1 MTVKEF
7 INAMAMNTNEI
18 INIDMRFDGCKSL
31 VCLVWDYNGER
42 ETSNDDIECFG
53 DCVIIRT
60 ETSHDVTYSDGYD
73 PYVKSVDTTFT
84 IYIDYDDE
92 NIKPN

>member
-7 INAMAMNTNEI
+7 IDVMALNTDEI

-31 VCLVWDYNGER
+31 ISLVWDYNGER
-42 ETSNDDIECFG
+42 ETSIDDIECFG
-53 DCVIIRT
+53 DCTIIKT
-60 ETSHDVTYSDGYD
+60 EIDHDITYSNDYE
-73 PYVKSVDTTFT
+73 PYVKNVDTTFT